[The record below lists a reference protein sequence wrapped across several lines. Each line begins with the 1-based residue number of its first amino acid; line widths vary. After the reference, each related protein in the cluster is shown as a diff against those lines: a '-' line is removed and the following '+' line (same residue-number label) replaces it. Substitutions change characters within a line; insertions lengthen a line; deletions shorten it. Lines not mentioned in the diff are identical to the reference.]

1 MRCKLFYIRLMTLLD
16 EVLKIVITRNYTN
29 LKCNTQ
35 QKKYQYNQDYHQET
49 RKKTFY

>member
-1 MRCKLFYIRLMTLLD
+1 MTLLD
-16 EVLKIVITRNYTN
+16 EVLKIAITRNYTN

-35 QKKYQYNQDYHQET
+35 QKKYQYNQDQNYNQET